1 MLLVH
6 RVIEWSKGM
15 RCRVVLTVFPLLLAV
30 LLTASPGAA
39 QTCAV
44 AFRNVATENDFLD
57 ELFLADKIVYLER
70 GTPGILNAYKQITQE
85 LGNMVE
91 LGEDFERTV
100 KSLIELIIAADKVYT
115 PTEVAK
121 AIVAFDRL
129 RSRGALF
136 DGLIFPAQPPGS
148 RATGWLSVAKINR
161 GFLFEVV
168 ASDNLIRAGQVTSD
182 SVVGMGLRLLD
193 DQGSLL
199 VEGDLVHRVSGGL
212 RYIDFKARNG
222 NWNLDELPR
231 VRQALEERK
240 VRQVA
245 FAHEDGSPPPESFR
259 NELTRINEIL
269 ADQGLEEMQLI
280 VAGTF

>member
-1 MLLVH
+1 
-6 RVIEWSKGM
+6 
-15 RCRVVLTVFPLLLAV
+15 
-30 LLTASPGAA
+30 
-39 QTCAV
+39 
-44 AFRNVATENDFLD
+44 LD

-70 GTPGILNAYKQITQE
+70 GTPGILNAYKQVTQE
-85 LGNMVE
+85 LGTMVE

-129 RSRGALF
+129 RFQGALF

-168 ASDNLIRAGQVTSD
+168 GTDNLIRAGQVTND

-193 DQGSLL
+193 DQGDLL

-222 NWNLDELPR
+222 NWTLDGVEAAEL
-231 VRQALEERK
+231 ALRDRK
-240 VRQVA
+240 VAEFA
-245 FAHEDGSPPPESFR
+245 FAHEAGEAPP
-259 NELTRINEIL
+259 
-269 ADQGLEEMQLI
+269 ADIAAEI
-280 VAGTF
+280 VAANSRLIAFGRRPIVLLSGGTF